1 MADVEL
7 ERAFER
13 ELERIRAISNPEVQF
28 DQAQRVLRL
37 IEKYNPLAAE
47 VRGEAALGLKA
58 LGWTL
63 EQIGLRYGLTKS
75 AVQRIVDVALG
86 RPQRP
91 RRRGTAT

>member
-13 ELERIRAISNPEVQF
+13 ELERVRAISDPEVRF
-28 DQAQRVLRL
+28 EAAQRVLRL
-37 IEKYNPLAAE
+37 IEEYNPLVAE
-47 VRGEAALGLKA
+47 VRGGAVLGLKA

-63 EQIGLRYGLTKS
+63 ERIGLRYGLTKS

-91 RRRGTAT
+91 RKRGAAT